1 MTEAK
6 KTEPAE
12 DPRDEVTPAD
22 IAADQTDA
30 QETEELEASAAEE
43 TEPEDPV
50 AQLEVEVA
58 GLKDQLLRAVAETE
72 NVRRRGQRERED
84 AVRYAAVPMLRDLL
98 GVADNLQ
105 RALESVP
112 QDCESESEQMQNL
125 ITGVRMTERELFA
138 VFERHNIEKIDPQGD
153 PFDPHLH
160 EAMFEVPDPEL
171 PAGTVTQVMQ
181 AGYKLHDRLLRP
193 ARVGVA
199 KGAPAGNG
207 GEPGS
212 EPGSKVDTKV

>member
-12 DPRDEVTPAD
+12 DIREEVTPAD
-22 IAADQTDA
+22 IAAEKSGA
-30 QETEELEASAAEE
+30 EGTEKLEASAAEAAE
-43 TEPEDPV
+43 AEDPV
-50 AQLEVEVA
+50 VQLEAEVA

-84 AVRYAAVPMLRDLL
+84 VARYAAVPLLRDLL
-98 GVADNLQ
+98 GIADNLQ

-112 QDCESESEQMQNL
+112 PESDNESEQVQNL
-125 ITGVRMTERELFA
+125 ITGVRMTERELLA
-138 VFERHNIEKIDPQGD
+138 VFERHNIEKIDPKGD

-181 AGYKLHDRLLRP
+181 AGYRLHDRLLRP
-193 ARVGVA
+193 ARVSVA

-207 GEPGS
+207 GDPGS